1 MEEIQKFIDS
11 LEGDGHEDIQDK
23 WADLSSR
30 VWENESRSIL
40 FEDGNQFKD
49 LVSARIETLEVELNS
64 MKRLS
69 KQHKELNQ
77 TMSTSMNE
85 IVKMGKCIGS
95 LNNLIN
101 TLEINKVVRE
111 SEDSESELETPLHV
125 FRSGFISDLIKKVDD
140 MLEIE
145 LENAKHLAKKQRNVN
160 ETIADNLEQIDE
172 INEIMGSWENLF
184 NTEEIQE
191 LKCDSEHIIVQVRKS
206 GFNSDLI
213 ESDKKLVDKLKSTI
227 SRLKKNLCT
236 LEAMWPHIDE
246 MMDSIIKIDYVN
258 TRWGIKLLLNL
269 ISIIFQY
276 ILIILILFYVNYF

>member
-1 MEEIQKFIDS
+1 MEEIQKLIDS
-11 LEGDGHEDIQDK
+11 LEGDWHQDIQDK

-40 FEDGNQFKD
+40 FEEGNQFRD
-49 LVSARIETLEVELNS
+49 LVSARVETIEVELDS
-64 MKRLS
+64 IKKLS

-77 TMSTSMNE
+77 TMTTSMSE

-160 ETIADNLEQIDE
+160 ETIADTLEQIDE
-172 INEIMGSWENLF
+172 LNDMMGAWENVF
-184 NTEEIQE
+184 NIDEIQV
-191 LKCDSEHIIVQVRKS
+191 LKKDSENIIEQVQKS

-213 ESDKKLVDKLKSTI
+213 ENDKRLVDKLKMLV

-246 MMDSIIKIDYVN
+246 MMDSISKIDYVGL
-258 TRWGIKLLLNL
+258 TFMYTYCGKMEVYFY
-269 ISIIFQY
+269 IIMIIHFSSN
-276 ILIILILFYVNYF
+276 IILT

>member
-1 MEEIQKFIDS
+1 MEEIQKLIDS
-11 LEGDGHEDIQDK
+11 LEGYWHQDIQDK

-40 FEDGNQFKD
+40 LDEGNQYRD
-49 LVSARIETLEVELNS
+49 LVSARVETIEVELDS
-64 MKRLS
+64 IKKLS
-69 KQHKELNQ
+69 KQHKELYQ
-77 TMSTSMNE
+77 TMNTSMSE

-145 LENAKHLAKKQRNVN
+145 IENAKHLAKKQRNVN
-160 ETIADNLEQIDE
+160 DTIADTLEQIDE
-172 INEIMGSWENLF
+172 INETMGSWEHVF
-184 NTEEIQE
+184 NIEEINDI
-191 LKCDSEHIIVQVRKS
+191 KKDSEDVIEQVKKS

-213 ESDKKLVDKLKSTI
+213 ECDKKLVDKIKTMI
-227 SRLKKNLCT
+227 SRLKKDLCT
-236 LEAMWPHIDE
+236 LETMWPHIDE
-246 MMDSIIKIDYVN
+246 MMDLIEKIDYVSFFDVP
-258 TRWGIKLLLNL
+258 LS
-269 ISIIFQY
+269 SIPCHC
-276 ILIILILFYVNYF
+276 L

>member
-1 MEEIQKFIDS
+1 MEEIQKLIDC
-11 LEGDGHEDIQDK
+11 LEGDGHQDLQDK

-40 FEDGNQFKD
+40 FEEGNQLRD
-49 LVSARIETLEVELNS
+49 LVSARVETLEVELDS

-77 TMSTSMNE
+77 TMTISMSE

-160 ETIADNLEQIDE
+160 ETIADTLEHIDE
-172 INEIMGSWENLF
+172 LNDIMDAWENVF
-184 NTEEIQE
+184 NIEEIRE
-191 LKCDSEHIIVQVRKS
+191 IKKDSRSISQQVQKS
-206 GFNSDLI
+206 GFNPDLI
-213 ESDKKLVDKLKSTI
+213 ENDKQLVDKLKILI
-227 SRLKKNLCT
+227 SRLRKNLCT
-236 LEAMWPHIDE
+236 LQAMWPHIDE
-246 MMDSIIKIDYVN
+246 MMDSISKIDYVGLPRTN
-258 TRWGIKLLLNL
+258 
-269 ISIIFQY
+269 
-276 ILIILILFYVNYF
+276 

>member
-1 MEEIQKFIDS
+1 MEELQKFIDS

-23 WADLSSR
+23 WSDLSSR

-64 MKRLS
+64 IKRLS

-172 INEIMGSWENLF
+172 INEIMGTWENLF

-191 LKCDSEHIIVQVRKS
+191 LKCDSDHIIAQVRKS
-206 GFNSDLI
+206 GFNSDVI
-213 ESDKKLVDKLKSTI
+213 EGDKKLVEKLKSTI

-246 MMDSIIKIDYVN
+246 MMESITKIDYV
-258 TRWGIKLLLNL
+258 
-269 ISIIFQY
+269 SY
-276 ILIILILFYVNYF
+276 I